1 LLFALTFYSVKL
13 PLVYEVVN
21 GASYQVQST
30 ISPGQVVTIFGED
43 FGPERLTTLALDR
56 LGRVSTALDETRVL
70 FNGIPAPLLYV
81 SGTQIGAVVPYGLDP
96 LRGIADVYVEHRG
109 IRRPVPKVVAIVET
123 SPGIFTAD
131 SSGRGPGAILNQNAS
146 LNSNANPAPVGSVVS
161 IFATGEGQT
170 NPAGVDGRIAS
181 APLPRPRQPVS
192 VAIGGRAA
200 EVLYAGAAPGLV
212 SGVMQVNARVPSGAG
227 AGAILIVLTVGSRS
241 SQPGVTIAVQPEPP
255 GVTGVSLTPASVT
268 AGTSAMGR
276 VTLNV
281 GAPQGGALVTLQSSD
296 PAVAQVPAS
305 VTVPVGQTSATF
317 TVTTRPVAA
326 RVSVLISASY
336 AGRGAGTSLVVNPA
350 PTCQSTIRE
359 GMLLEGAL
367 TTANGR
373 TNVIVGLFSIFAGTF
388 TATVNADIP
397 ARDLFEVFFDSAGFN
412 GNTIEWSTVLYGNYI
427 VSLQNIEPL
436 TGGRMRL
443 NFAGCGQGAPF
454 AGTLSLSTRNRR
466 IEGELSG
473 RVAYGN

>member
-1 LLFALTFYSVKL
+1 
-13 PLVYEVVN
+13 
-21 GASYQVQST
+21 
-30 ISPGQVVTIFGED
+30 
-43 FGPERLTTLALDR
+43 
-56 LGRVSTALDETRVL
+56 
-70 FNGIPAPLLYV
+70 
-81 SGTQIGAVVPYGLDP
+81 
-96 LRGIADVYVEHRG
+96 
-109 IRRPVPKVVAIVET
+109 
-123 SPGIFTAD
+123 
-131 SSGRGPGAILNQNAS
+131 
-146 LNSNANPAPVGSVVS
+146 
-161 IFATGEGQT
+161 
-170 NPAGVDGRIAS
+170 
-181 APLPRPRQPVS
+181 
-192 VAIGGRAA
+192 
-200 EVLYAGAAPGLV
+200 
-212 SGVMQVNARVPSGAG
+212 
-227 AGAILIVLTVGSRS
+227 
-241 SQPGVTIAVQPEPP
+241 
-255 GVTGVSLTPASVT
+255 
-268 AGTSAMGR
+268 MGR

-326 RVSVLISASY
+326 RVSVLI
-336 AGRGAGTSLVVNPA
+336 PA